1 MRVLAETLHEWG
13 ILKVSVEESLSPQG
27 QQHRRWHACGCAH
40 HLGLDVHD
48 CAEARYESYQGAP
61 ITPGMIFTIEPG
73 LYFKENDLLVPPE
86 FRGIGVRVEDDV
98 LMTEQGPQW
107 LSAGIPKTVEEVEAW
122 MAQRAA
128 LADSD
133 RD

>member
-1 MRVLAETLHEWG
+1 
-13 ILKVSVEESLSPQG
+13 
-27 QQHRRWHACGCAH
+27 
-40 HLGLDVHD
+40 
-48 CAEARYESYQGAP
+48 
-61 ITPGMIFTIEPG
+61 MIFTIEPG

-128 LADSD
+128 LADPD

>member
-1 MRVLAETLHEWG
+1 M
-13 ILKVSVEESLSPQG
+13 
-27 QQHRRWHACGCAH
+27 
-40 HLGLDVHD
+40 
-48 CAEARYESYQGAP
+48 
-61 ITPGMIFTIEPG
+61 
-73 LYFKENDLLVPPE
+73 PPE

-128 LADSD
+128 LADPD